1 VMDRM
6 EIIENSLVLVGFFLA
21 FFGAAAFAL

>member
-1 VMDRM
+1 MTRM
-6 EIIENSLVLVGFFLA
+6 EIIENSLVLIGFFLA